1 MTIRREIQ
9 AGQEVLAART
19 TRNTLTIEAK
29 SNRIAGL
36 IGTMVMGDAGLCV
49 GVLSTFVSARNMIFE
64 RDPEDFVRIYAEQLT
79 NGKHVASS
87 CAYSVPTNLSPAAK
101 EVVVFPVE

>member
-1 MTIRREIQ
+1 
-9 AGQEVLAART
+9 
-19 TRNTLTIEAK
+19 
-29 SNRIAGL
+29 
-36 IGTMVMGDAGLCV
+36 MVMGDAGLCV

-79 NGKHVASS
+79 NGEHVASS

-101 EVVVFPVE
+101 EVVVFPTEWAL